1 MAKKYSFITSKI
13 LVMDDSGTKAT
24 CRQKADLTPK
34 GIGKNVTIHKRGNTV
49 DTENL
54 QMLVPVED
62 FEHIWIFDAL
72 PFCVTQWQLTAGV
85 ICRQPARCCQVITS
99 RRAIAKYITKGY
111 CQVIT
116 SNMTIAKYFI

>member
-24 CRQKADLTPK
+24 CRQKADLTRK
-34 GIGKNVTIHKRGNTV
+34 GIGKNVTIYKRGYTV

-62 FEHIWIFDAL
+62 FEHI
-72 PFCVTQWQLTAGV
+72 
-85 ICRQPARCCQVITS
+85 
-99 RRAIAKYITKGY
+99 
-111 CQVIT
+111 
-116 SNMTIAKYFI
+116 

>member
-1 MAKKYSFITSKI
+1 MAKKYSFIASNI

-34 GIGKNVTIHKRGNTV
+34 GIGKNVTIYKRGYTV

-54 QMLVPVED
+54 QMLLPVED
-62 FEHIWIFDAL
+62 FEHIWMIDAL
-72 PFCVTQWQLTAGV
+72 PFCVTHWQLTAGV
-85 ICRQPARCCQVITS
+85 ICRQPARYCQVNTS
-99 RRAIAKYITKGY
+99 KRPIAKYITKGY

-116 SNMTIAKYFI
+116 SKRTLAKYFI